1 MKIVLFAFVLN
12 IQMAEVTDLYPPMA
26 FETTVECSQMLEE
39 VLPSV
44 HYWRQPG
51 RFDAGAL
58 CEPMNVEDI
67 PMVRTSIYE
76 GIRQLVNPFGR
87 RR

>member
-26 FETTVECSQMLEE
+26 FETLTECNQMLEE
-39 VLPSV
+39 ILPSV
-44 HYWRQPG
+44 YYWRQPG

-58 CEPMNVEDI
+58 CEPMKMEDI
-67 PMVRTSIYE
+67 PMVKKHLYDQMREI
-76 GIRQLVNPFGR
+76 VNPFGR

>member
-26 FETTVECSQMLEE
+26 FETTAECSQMLEE

-51 RFDAGAL
+51 SFDAGAL
-58 CEPMNVEDI
+58 CEPMKVEDI
-67 PMVRTSIYE
+67 PMVREYIYNQMRE
-76 GIRQLVNPFGR
+76 IVNPFGGR
-87 RR
+87 R